1 MAFDQSVPAAADRAR
16 PGAALSADRVVA
28 RDSLG
33 RVLLA
38 VAAQTLGGYGGQE
51 LDRLPDPPDPGGA
64 PSAAFEDALAHV
76 AAHRAVPWEA
86 TGEVDAETVAAWIV
100 AQYARPAGRRVAA
113 ATAFPAAV
121 LGSPHGAAVHLAAAL
136 GAPWLPTA
144 FDLAATWPDGSVDD
158 PDAAL
163 RHGIAA
169 ADRLRTA
176 NPGIA
181 VRQVYDP
188 VLRGRAAGTTV
199 ALVARW
205 RRVPRAYQRFL
216 SARLAPGAPL
226 LLVSDARPWPVFDLG
241 GGLTFQLG
249 GPAAGLEPDDYLR
262 PGPDLGQAVRLAGG
276 ESRRWHAPRIAPAD
290 GTAEYG
296 PEPQLVGELRRI
308 AFAAGRSLHQVR
320 YGRPSALSVAVA
332 EVTRDW
338 LAAAGRDDGRL
349 LVGCGRLLDP
359 SRALRTGLV
368 PYWCESALRGE
379 VSDAEWWLAGSRRF
393 DRVDVLVDPPGRPS
407 SVIAPIPQ
415 WRALAWFGRRR
426 GSVDRTAL
434 RSYPYGVLPTR
445 HAARVLGGLYGDPP
459 AVASPPLPPLP
470 PLVAVTGLATVG
482 RALGLTG
489 F

>member
-1 MAFDQSVPAAADRAR
+1 MAFDQSFPAEYRDR
-16 PGAALSADRVVA
+16 PGAALTADRVVA

-33 RVLLA
+33 RVMLA
-38 VAAQTLGGYGGQE
+38 VAAQALGGYGGQD

-86 TGEVDAETVAAWIV
+86 TGEIDAETVAAWTI
-100 AQYARPAGRRVAA
+100 AQYARPAGQRSTAA
-113 ATAFPAAV
+113 SAYPAAV
-121 LGSPHGAAVHLAAAL
+121 LGSPHGSAVHLAAAL
-136 GAPWLPTA
+136 GAPWLPTG
-144 FDLAATWPDGSVDD
+144 FDLAVTWPDGTVDD

-163 RHGIAA
+163 RHGMAA

-188 VLRGRAAGTTV
+188 VLRGRTAGTTV

-205 RRVPRAYQRFL
+205 RHVPRAYQRFL

-226 LLVSDARPWPVFDLG
+226 LLVFDARPWPVFDLG

-249 GPAAGLEPDDYLR
+249 SPVAGLEPEDYLR
-262 PGPDLGQAVRLAGG
+262 PGPDLGQALRLAGG
-276 ESRRWHAPRIAPAD
+276 ESRRWRAPRIAPGD
-290 GTAEYG
+290 GLAEHG
-296 PEPQLVGELRRI
+296 AEPDLVGELRRV
-308 AFAAGRSLHQVR
+308 ASAAGRSLHQVR

-332 EVTRDW
+332 EVIRDW
-338 LAAAGRDDGRL
+338 LGEAGGDGGRL
-349 LVGCGRLLDP
+349 LVECGRLLDP
-359 SRALRTGLV
+359 GRVRRCGLV
-368 PYWCESALRGE
+368 PYWCEAALRGE

-393 DRVDVLVDPPGRPS
+393 DSVDVLVEPPGRPS

-415 WRALAWFGRRR
+415 WRALAWFGQHR

-445 HAARVLGGLYGDPP
+445 HAARVLGGLYRD
-459 AVASPPLPPLP
+459 ASPVAPLPPLSA
-470 PLVAVTGLATVG
+470 LTGLAAVG
-482 RALGLTG
+482 RTLGLAG
-489 F
+489 A

>member
-1 MAFDQSVPAAADRAR
+1 MAFDQSSPAAAYRSVR
-16 PGAALSADRVVA
+16 PGAALTADRVVT

-33 RVLLA
+33 RVMLA
-38 VAAQTLGGYGGQE
+38 VAAQALGAYGGQE

-86 TGEVDAETVAAWIV
+86 TGEVDAEMIAAWIV

-113 ATAFPAAV
+113 AHPFPAAV
-121 LGSPHGAAVHLAAAL
+121 LGSPHGSAAHLAATL
-136 GAPWLPTA
+136 GAPWLPTG
-144 FDLAATWPDGSVDD
+144 FELAVTWPDGTVDD

-169 ADRLRTA
+169 ADRLRSA

-181 VRQVYDP
+181 VRQVHDP
-188 VLRGRAAGTTV
+188 VLRGRTAGTTV
-199 ALVARW
+199 ALFARW

-226 LLVSDARPWPVFDLG
+226 LVVSDVRPWPVFDLG

-249 GPAAGLEPDDYLR
+249 GPTAGLEPEDYLR
-262 PGPDLGQAVRLAGG
+262 PGPDLGQALRLAGG
-276 ESRRWHAPRIAPAD
+276 EPRRWHAPRIAPAD
-290 GTAEYG
+290 GLAEHG
-296 PEPQLVGELRRI
+296 TEPDLIEELRRVT
-308 AFAAGRSLHQVR
+308 AGDGRPLHQVR

-338 LAAAGRDDGRL
+338 LAEARRDGSRL
-349 LVGCGRLLDP
+349 VVECGRLLDP
-359 SRALRTGLV
+359 TRALRCGLV
-368 PYWCESALRGE
+368 PYWCEGALRGE

-393 DRVDVLVDPPGRPS
+393 DSVDVIVEPPGRPS

-445 HAARVLGGLYGDPP
+445 HAARVLGGLHDEVSP
-459 AVASPPLPPLP
+459 APSLPPLA
-470 PLVAVTGLATVG
+470 AVTRLADVGRTLGLADI
-482 RALGLTG
+482 
-489 F
+489 